1 MTVFLDTSFFYA
13 RVSPRDQW
21 HRLAK
26 RAADPT
32 GRAVTSSLVVNETV
46 SLLQARGF
54 FSGALAFLQQI
65 RAAPQVEIVVPDAA
79 LQTEGWDL
87 LARYGPAGAGVVDC
101 TSFAIMRRMR
111 LRKAYTF
118 DDHFTAAGFQILKR

>member
-13 RVSPRDQW
+13 RISPRDQW

-26 RAADPT
+26 RAADPS

-54 FSGALAFLQQI
+54 FPAALMFLQQI
-65 RAAPQVEIVVPDAA
+65 RASSHVEIVVPDSA
-79 LQTEGWDL
+79 LQSEGWDL
-87 LARYGPAGAGVVDC
+87 MARYGPAGAGVVDC

-111 LRKAYTF
+111 LRQAYTF
-118 DDHFTAAGFQILKR
+118 DRHFVAAGFQILKR